1 MKKLMTFG
9 VAIIFVLFSFKA
21 CSENSTA
28 PKAGSAKA
36 ADMLSLIPKD
46 VRAIFFIDFHRVM
59 GIEVVSKALQDNEGH
74 KDYQPFMEK
83 TGIDPQK
90 DIYFI
95 AGGVSG
101 EMEKAKQKAVVII
114 NLKYN
119 KDPLLSLV
127 TEKKGKEEELKEEE
141 YNGFKIYYGLKKGE
155 SGITK
160 AEGPSFCFVDNSN
173 IIAGDAVEVKSVI
186 DILQKKGENVF
197 KNEPLSALIA
207 KTNKEALIWGAVFI
221 PPEATDKIVSANPLL
236 SSLKAVSAASLYFDY
251 KNKNIM
257 AEIKAMSSDASKN
270 QEVADYLNNWKTM
283 GALVTIQDFNLGEVL
298 NKIEITSG
306 PDHVRIYASIPE
318 TFIEELKAKFK
329 KGKETT
335 PEKK

>member
-1 MKKLMTFG
+1 MRKFITFG
-9 VAIIFVLFSFKA
+9 MAIIFALFSFTA
-21 CSENSTA
+21 CGEKSTA

-36 ADMLSLIPKD
+36 DDMLGLIPKD

-59 GIEVVSKALQDNEGH
+59 GIEVVSKALKENKSNKE
-74 KDYQPFMEK
+74 YQEFIEK

-119 KDPLLSLV
+119 KDSLFPLIK
-127 TEKKGKEEELKEEE
+127 EKIGKEEELREEE
-141 YNGFKIYYGLKKGE
+141 YKGFKIYIGKKGE
-155 SGITK
+155 
-160 AEGPSFCFVDNSN
+160 EGPSFCFVDNSN
-173 IIAGDAVEVKSVI
+173 ILAGDAAEVKSVI

-197 KNEPLSALIA
+197 KSEPLSALIV
-207 KTNKEALIWGAVFI
+207 KTNKEALLWGAVVI
-221 PPEATDKIVSANPLL
+221 PPEAMDKIVSTNSMLNA
-236 SSLKAVSAASLYFDY
+236 LKAINAASFYFDY
-251 KNKNIM
+251 RDKNIM

-270 QEVADYLNNWKTM
+270 QELADYLNNWKTI
-283 GALVTIQDFNLGEVL
+283 GSLLTIQDFNLGEVL
-298 NKIEITSG
+298 NKIEITPG
-306 PDHVRIYASIPE
+306 PDHVRIYINFPE
-318 TFIEELKAKFK
+318 TFIEELTAKFK
-329 KGKETT
+329 KGKETK

>member
-1 MKKLMTFG
+1 MAT
-9 VAIIFVLFSFKA
+9 IFALFSFTA
-21 CSENSTA
+21 CGEKSTA

-36 ADMLSLIPKD
+36 EDMLSLIPKD

-59 GIEVVSKALQDNEGH
+59 GIEVLSKALKEDEGN
-74 KDYQPFMEK
+74 KDYQEFMEK

-101 EMEKAKQKAVVII
+101 EMEKAKQKVVVII

-119 KDPLLSLV
+119 KDSLLPLI

-141 YNGFKIYYGLKKGE
+141 YNGFRIYSLKKGE
-155 SGITK
+155 
-160 AEGPSFCFVDNSN
+160 EGPSFCFIDNSN
-173 IIAGDAVEVKSVI
+173 ILAGDETEVKSVI
-186 DILQKKGENVF
+186 DVLQKKGENVF

-207 KTNKEALIWGAVFI
+207 KTNKEALFWAAAVM
-221 PPEATDKIVSANPLL
+221 PPEAMDKIVSTNPLL
-236 SSLKAVSAASLYFDY
+236 SALKTVSSASLYFDY
-251 KNKNIM
+251 RDKNIM
-257 AEIKAMSSDASKN
+257 AEIKAMSSDPSKN
-270 QEVADYLNNWKTM
+270 QEIADYLNNWKTM

-306 PDHVRIYASIPE
+306 PDHVRIYINVPE
-318 TFIEELKAKFK
+318 SFIEELTAKFK
-329 KGKETT
+329 KGKEKT

>member
-1 MKKLMTFG
+1 
-9 VAIIFVLFSFKA
+9 
-21 CSENSTA
+21 
-28 PKAGSAKA
+28 
-36 ADMLSLIPKD
+36 MLSLIPKD
-46 VRAIFFIDFHRVM
+46 VRAVFFVDFHRVM
-59 GIEVVSKALQDNEGH
+59 GIEVLSKALQDDEGH

-95 AGGVSG
+95 AGGLSG
-101 EMEKAKQKAVVII
+101 EMEKAKQKAVVLI

-119 KDPLLSLV
+119 KDSLLPLI
-127 TEKKGKEEELKEEE
+127 TEKKGKEEEIKEEE
-141 YNGFKIYYGLKKGE
+141 YSGFKIYSGKKGE
-155 SGITK
+155 SSTTTAK
-160 AEGPSFCFVDNSN
+160 GPSFCFIDDSN
-173 IIAGDAVEVKSVI
+173 IVAGDAVEVKSVI

-197 KNEPLSALIA
+197 KNETLSALIA
-207 KTNKEALIWGAVFI
+207 KTNKEALLWGAVAI
-221 PPEATDKIVSANPLL
+221 PPEAMDKIVSTNPML
-236 SSLKAVSAASLYFDY
+236 SSLKAINAASLYFDY

-270 QEVADYLNNWKTM
+270 QEIADYLNNWKTM

-306 PDHVRIYASIPE
+306 SDHVRIYINLPE
-318 TFIEELKAKFK
+318 SFIEELTAKFK
-329 KGKETT
+329 KGKEKT

>member
-1 MKKLMTFG
+1 M
-9 VAIIFVLFSFKA
+9 ALFFALLSFLA
-21 CSENSTA
+21 CSEKPTA

-36 ADMLSLIPKD
+36 EDMLGLIPKD
-46 VRAIFFIDFHRVM
+46 VRGIFFIDFHRVM
-59 GIEVVSKALQDNEGH
+59 GIEVVSKALEDDEGH
-74 KDYQPFMEK
+74 KDYQPFMEM

-119 KDPLLSLV
+119 KDSLLPLI
-127 TEKKGKEEELKEEE
+127 TGKKGKEEELKEEE
-141 YNGFKIYYGLKKGE
+141 YNGFKIYYSLKKEE
-155 SGITK
+155 SGMKT
-160 AEGPSFCFVDNSN
+160 AAGPSFCFIDNSN
-173 IIAGDAVEVKSVI
+173 ILAGDTAKVKSVI

-207 KTNKEALIWGAVFI
+207 KTNKEALLWGAVVI
-221 PPEATDKIVSANPLL
+221 PPEAMDKIVSTNSMLND
-236 SSLKAVSAASLYFDY
+236 LKAVNAASFYFDY
-251 KNKNIM
+251 RDKNIM
-257 AEIKAMSSDASKN
+257 AEIKAMSGDASKN

-306 PDHVRIYASIPE
+306 PDHVRIYINLPE
-318 TFIEELKAKFK
+318 SFIQELTAKFK
-329 KGKETT
+329 KGKEKT